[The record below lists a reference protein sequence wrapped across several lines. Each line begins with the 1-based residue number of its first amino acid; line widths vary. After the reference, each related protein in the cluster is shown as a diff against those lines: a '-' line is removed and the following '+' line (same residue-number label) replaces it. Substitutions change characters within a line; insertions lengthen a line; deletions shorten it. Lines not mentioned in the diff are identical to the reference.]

1 MKTKHRLVG
10 RRHWHTAGFSVLLV
24 IVMCMSL
31 RVWAAESD
39 RESPVRLS
47 PDRRAS
53 EGYIVGNGDELFFR
67 FFYTPELNTTAV
79 VRSDGRVTLPMIGEL
94 TVVGLSLSELA
105 NRVETALSE
114 RVRRP
119 QVTVNVQGPVASQRV
134 FVGGEVARP
143 GVQPLLGPLTVVQ
156 AVMAAEGLK
165 DTAQPKNVLVLRR
178 AADGAQRALEVN
190 LAAVMEG
197 RQDAHDLALSPYDVV
212 IVPRSGIADVGLW
225 VDQYVRRVLPISL
238 GFSYT
243 INRDGVV
250 R

>member
-1 MKTKHRLVG
+1 
-10 RRHWHTAGFSVLLV
+10 
-24 IVMCMSL
+24 
-31 RVWAAESD
+31 
-39 RESPVRLS
+39 
-47 PDRRAS
+47 
-53 EGYIVGNGDELFFR
+53 
-67 FFYTPELNTTAV
+67 
-79 VRSDGRVTLPMIGEL
+79 LPMIGEL

-143 GVQPLLGPLTVVQ
+143 GGQPLLGPLTVVQ